1 MTKVKVKALQS
12 FAHGNIEAHQGET
25 VTMNKGDA
33 DELMKAGFVQGEA
46 DVEVPTTQVQVEQ
59 PPQEHQQ
66 GDVVTDDPE
75 TGEPDGK
82 AAQDLDNKMAA
93 APENKASRKTTKA
106 K

>member
-12 FAHGNIEAHQGET
+12 FSHGSIDAHQGET

-33 DELMKAGFVQGEA
+33 EELTRLGFVQSEA
-46 DVEVPTTQVQVEQ
+46 EAEVPSTQVQVEHSA
-59 PPQEHQQ
+59 QEHQP
-66 GDVVTDDPE
+66 GDVVTDNPE
-75 TGEPDGK
+75 TGGPDGK